1 MRIEAALRAKHH
13 RVVAVR
19 MNDLVLTAARR
30 MRTENIGLLV
40 VKDTCATEGDAIL
53 GVVTERDILQAI
65 VDHGM
70 HALKQA
76 VARLMRPAVV
86 CCDLHD
92 TVERALTLMR
102 RHRIGHLPVLHDGS
116 LVGVVSMGDLV
127 SLSMNSQP
135 EELVAA

>member
-1 MRIEAALRAKHH
+1 MRIEAALRAKAH

-19 MNDLVLTAARR
+19 MTDTVLTAARR
-30 MRTENIGLLV
+30 LRTENVGLLV

-53 GVVTERDILQAI
+53 GVLPERTILQAI

-70 HALKQA
+70 RALKLP
-76 VARLMRPAVV
+76 VSRLMSPTVV

-92 TVERALTLMR
+92 GVEHAFNLMR
-102 RHRIGHLPVLHDGS
+102 RHRVGHLPVLHDGS

-127 SLSMNSQP
+127 SLSVNSQP

>member
-1 MRIEAALRAKHH
+1 MRIEAALRAKPH
-13 RVVAVR
+13 RLIAVR
-19 MNDLVLTAARR
+19 MTDTVLTAARR
-30 MRTENIGLLV
+30 LRAENVGLLV

-53 GVVTERDILQAI
+53 GVVAERSILQAI

-70 HALKQA
+70 QALTLP
-76 VARLMRPAVV
+76 VGRLMTAAVV

-92 TVERALTLMR
+92 SIEHALNLMR
-102 RHRIGHLPVLHDGS
+102 RHRVGHLPVLHDGS

-127 SLSMNSQP
+127 SLSINSQP

>member
-19 MNDLVLTAARR
+19 MTEAVLTAARR
-30 MRTENIGLLV
+30 MRDENVGLVV

-53 GVVTERDILQAI
+53 GVLTERGILQAI

-70 HALKQA
+70 HALKLP
-76 VARLMRPAVV
+76 VSRLMNSTVI

-92 TVERALTLMR
+92 SVERALTLMR
-102 RHRIGHLPVLHDGS
+102 RHRVGHLPVLHDSS

-127 SLSMNSQP
+127 SASMDAGSP
-135 EELVAA
+135 ELVAA